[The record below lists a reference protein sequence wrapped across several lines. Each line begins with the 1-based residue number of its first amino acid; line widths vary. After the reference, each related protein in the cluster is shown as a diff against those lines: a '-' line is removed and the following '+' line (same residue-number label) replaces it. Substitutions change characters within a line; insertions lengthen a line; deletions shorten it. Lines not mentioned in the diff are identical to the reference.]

1 MKFDEMC
8 WNYGRYSH
16 YSHINAQNILKKGD
30 DTEQLLLIYNG
41 NKRRRILQLS
51 EARANENSLFSLFT
65 ITMIIMGATRLNGFI
80 NC

>member
-8 WNYGRYSH
+8 WNYGGYSH

-30 DTEQLLLIYNG
+30 DTEQLLLILNRQQTPT
-41 NKRRRILQLS
+41 KF
-51 EARANENSLFSLFT
+51 AALFSESKRKMHFSLLFT
-65 ITMIIMGATRLNGFI
+65 STIIMGATRLNGFI